1 MERANNDQVKKMT
14 KNNFLTVYP
23 AFLHRFS
30 HMSMDLQ
37 DYIIA
42 DPKIAELYQNREQ
55 VGELDLGFDKQND
68 QLVED
73 QVNNLIDQYN

>member
-55 VGELDLGFDKQND
+55 VCELDLGFDKQND